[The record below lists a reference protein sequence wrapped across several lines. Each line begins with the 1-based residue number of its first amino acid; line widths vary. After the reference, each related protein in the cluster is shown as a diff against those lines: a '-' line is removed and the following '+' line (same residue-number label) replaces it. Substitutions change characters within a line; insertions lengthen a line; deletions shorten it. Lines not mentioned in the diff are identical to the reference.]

1 MKLTP
6 QAKPIR
12 IRIVSGGEE
21 HSSIETLR
29 NNYSLD
35 DILPLV
41 KDGRLHK
48 WLLRVGET
56 KAAEYAYILIG
67 SNTYANSKDMV
78 DLTASIFNI
87 QAKNI
92 EDLQNLWQRKYPKSF
107 FNYVKAYGGTF
118 KNISEARKLYDST
131 NSDSSEMSEK
141 EWREI
146 FVTTLKRMPLLPV
159 LEDFKKFKSAKPMH
173 VMAWLKVMSYHAE
186 SASDK
191 ELYLIAQA
199 AYDYPGLKD
208 EAVEWYMKSART
220 YLKAKEWVNKN
231 IKRLDPK
238 EEELFNKFER
248 DPGNFGNLFFN
259 ASYPGN
265 LERFLKVL
273 STLYRTGTRPIIEQI
288 TGKGEY
294 SKYLF
299 MLEKMYNIDWG
310 PHRKG
315 ECIRALKQLPFN
327 TNSAYYFKDYKT
339 LDNIVS
345 SLEKGQPIFGVE
357 LWKCNYQQL
366 AIFIA
371 GLAKVELENGK

>member
-6 QAKPIR
+6 KAKPIR

-21 HSSIETLR
+21 HSSIDSLR
-29 NNYSLD
+29 NNYSFE

-48 WLLRVGET
+48 WLLRVGEI
-56 KAAEYAYILIG
+56 KAAEYADSLIG
-67 SNTYANSKDMV
+67 CNTSANSKDMV
-78 DLTASIFNI
+78 ILTASIFNI

-92 EDLQNLWQRKYPKSF
+92 EDLLQLWQRKYPQSF
-107 FNYVKAYGGTF
+107 FNYIKAYGGSF
-118 KNISEARKLYDST
+118 QDILSARKLYNSVAST
-131 NSDSSEMSEK
+131 STEMSEQD
-141 EWREI
+141 WRDI
-146 FVTTLKRMPLLPV
+146 FVTTLKRMPLSAV
-159 LEDFKKFKSAKPMH
+159 LEVFKKSVSTRPMNDE
-173 VMAWLKVMSYHAE
+173 AWLKVLSHHAD

-191 ELYLIAQA
+191 ELYLIAQVV
-199 AYDYPGLKD
+199 YEYPGLKN
-208 EAVEWYMKSART
+208 EAVEWYLKSART
-220 YLKAKEWVNKN
+220 YIKAKEWVNKN

-259 ASYPGN
+259 SSYPIN

-273 STLYRTGTRPIIEQI
+273 STFYRTGTRPIIEQI

-299 MLEKMYNIDWG
+299 MLDKMYNIDWG
-310 PHRKG
+310 PYRKG

-327 TNSAYYFKDYKT
+327 TNSAYHFKDYKT
-339 LDNIVS
+339 LDKIVS
-345 SLEKGQPIFGVE
+345 SIEKGQPIFGVE

-366 AIFIA
+366 ALFIA
-371 GLAKVELENGK
+371 GLAKTELENGK